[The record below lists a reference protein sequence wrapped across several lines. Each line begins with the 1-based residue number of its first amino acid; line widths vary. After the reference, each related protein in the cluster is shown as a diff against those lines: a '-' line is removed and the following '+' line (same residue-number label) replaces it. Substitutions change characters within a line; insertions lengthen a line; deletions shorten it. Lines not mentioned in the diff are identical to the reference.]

1 MIRRYIV
8 QKLYKNHIFDII
20 AAIASLIIFVV
31 MIPPFGIARYA
42 LNILLAI
49 TIGIYA
55 YLYLFPKLTTTH
67 GTPFVLAT
75 AEFVIITLVVI
86 SLIIQQLHLVE
97 ISGVCQTI
105 GLVLWVRG
113 VVLTSVT
120 YLGAL
125 KAKKPHKSTTSFIVG
140 MVLTTAG
147 ALLFANPIVSDAVL
161 EWVLCLLF
169 LVYAL
174 LFGALAFLYW
184 PQRKSSDK

>member
-1 MIRRYIV
+1 M
-8 QKLYKNHIFDII
+8 QKLYKNHVFDMI
-20 AAIASLIIFVV
+20 AAIVALVIFVV
-31 MIPPFGIARYA
+31 MIPPFGVAQYA

-55 YLYLFPKLTTTH
+55 YLYLFPKLTTSH

-140 MVLTTAG
+140 MVLTTVG

-174 LFGALAFLYW
+174 LFGALTFLYW
-184 PQRKSSDK
+184 PQRKSDK